1 MINVPANVPADERQL
16 WFMEQLAA
24 GKQVRAAD
32 IAERWR
38 VTEKSAKRD
47 ISDLT
52 ARKVVEFVG
61 APKNGFYRV
70 KS

>member
-1 MINVPANVPADERQL
+1 
-16 WFMEQLAA
+16 MEQLAA

-47 ISDLT
+47 ISDLK